1 MLGNP
6 VFLFSFLSRIEADVA
21 GALEPEQPH
30 QAAKTPKRGLT
41 LKSPCKSLQVPLE
54 KPGPAPTE
62 PGDAWEPEATP
73 THPLPPA
80 PASSGLRDAFRASAH
95 CSVGFF
101 LVAGGTKDHL
111 SL

>member
-6 VFLFSFLSRIEADVA
+6 VFLFSFLSRTEADMA

-73 THPLPPA
+73 THSLPLRPHLGFA
-80 PASSGLRDAFRASAH
+80 MLSGPVPIALLVFSWWQ
-95 CSVGFF
+95 VGER
-101 LVAGGTKDHL
+101 TT
-111 SL
+111 

>member
-1 MLGNP
+1 M
-6 VFLFSFLSRIEADVA
+6 A

-73 THPLPPA
+73 THSLPLRPHL
-80 PASSGLRDAFRASAH
+80 GLHDAFRASAH

-101 LVAGGTKDHL
+101 LVAGGRKDHL